1 VGLVSGL
8 LYVLIPAV
16 PLVIPVAILLGH
28 RRPAGSL
35 IVCAGGA
42 LGIFAVFW
50 LILGGINSLFFATS
64 EGQLVSELGVLVSGL
79 LLLIAAWA
87 LALHTAAQ
95 ARHWWWV
102 ALLIVAGYLSFAAV
116 VFSIATPDRCMF
128 GLPSDTTFIFGIGSS
143 CAGPNL
149 LAQLLVL
156 AGYLAGPAA
165 ALAYGLSD
173 LRTRILDIR
182 IPILRPRH
190 LPEGLS
196 VSPLSADGDAEV
208 EGRAPQV

>member
-1 VGLVSGL
+1 MIGL
-8 LYVLIPAV
+8 LYLLIPAI

-35 IVCAGGA
+35 LVCAGGA
-42 LGIFAVFW
+42 LGIFAAFW
-50 LILGGINSLFFATS
+50 LILGGINSLLFATS
-64 EGQLVSELGVLVSGL
+64 VGQIVSELAILAGGL
-79 LLLIAAWA
+79 LLLIAAWV

-95 ARHWWWV
+95 ARHWRWV
-102 ALLIVAGYLSFAAV
+102 ALLIVAGYLSFAAII
-116 VFSIATPDRCMF
+116 FSFAPPDRCMF
-128 GLPSDTTFIFGIGSS
+128 GMPSDRSFVFGSS

-165 ALAYGLSD
+165 ALAYGLPD
-173 LRTRILDIR
+173 LRTRILGIR
-182 IPILRPRH
+182 IPILRPRE

-196 VSPLSADGDAEV
+196 VSPLSADSDAEL
-208 EGRAPQV
+208 EGRSPRM